1 MKKTSVIRPYLKF
14 YIAAKEALATFK
26 IACENRMKEDFKKT
40 KMLEKEMKR
49 HEIFT
54 DNSRRKQR
62 QLKDQ
67 VNL

>member
-1 MKKTSVIRPYLKF
+1 M
-14 YIAAKEALATFK
+14 AAKEALATFK
-26 IACENRMKEDFKKT
+26 IAYENLLKVDFIKT

-49 HEIFT
+49 HEILT

-62 QLKDQ
+62 QLNDQ